1 MFKDGAPVIL
11 LEAKHWKQNLDNHDG
26 QLLRYFHVCKAKF
39 SILTNGIQYRFFTD
53 LEQAN
58 KMDEVAFLEFDI
70 TSITDAQIEELK
82 RFHKSY
88 FDVPTILSNASGL
101 KYTAALRA
109 VLASEFKS
117 PSEAFVRLFTKQVYT
132 GAVTEK
138 VVFQF
143 TDLLRR
149 SIQHMLSEMVSDRLK
164 SALEK
169 EENAVKS
176 AATTA
181 STDVEPVVAKDKLIE
196 TTPEEMEGFYIVK
209 SMLRKYVDPNRIVYR
224 DAQSY
229 MAILLDDNNRK
240 TVSRLYFNGSKKY
253 VSTLDTAKNEVKHE
267 VKDLDDIYKLE
278 PLMKAT
284 VDTYLAMGGGEK

>member
-1 MFKDGAPVIL
+1 
-11 LEAKHWKQNLDNHDG
+11 
-26 QLLRYFHVCKAKF
+26 
-39 SILTNGIQYRFFTD
+39 
-53 LEQAN
+53 
-58 KMDEVAFLEFDI
+58 MDEVAFLEFDI